1 MCICWFNIQKNK
13 KLTLFSRCDVLTTMG
28 KKGSLGS
35 ETRKFF
41 KALNESRKENLKQLV
56 NCPLVE
62 VEDVA
67 DVMGEAPDRLATAL
81 QFFLQGTSK
90 RIW

>member
-1 MCICWFNIQKNK
+1 MTAF
-13 KLTLFSRCDVLTTMG
+13 G

-41 KALNESRKENLKQLV
+41 KALNESRKENPKELV

-62 VEDVA
+62 IDDAA
-67 DVMGEAPDRLATAL
+67 DVMGEAADRLAMSL
-81 QFFLQGTSK
+81 QFFLQGIGNSK
-90 RIW
+90 IEVKLLVLL